1 MIVTGRRPPA
11 QCGCGCFRGRSGRC
25 ATPCELDQHCEPCD
39 LPCEHWSLCRENYT
53 LHRDLSIAR
62 SAFCGYGPP
71 TQSLSMKTLGCD
83 DSQAAQF
90 GPQMPPFQRGGA
102 CRDLRFECDVLRR
115 ENCTLRH
122 ELRCFEH
129 GIYCGPEGFR
139 GLRNYC
145 GPEGSRGLRNWGCG
159 TIGTLLG
166 LALVGRCASS
176 PTPSPALPTALDAVA
191 AFRAANEDTTILVR
205 YGTLPTVVG
214 TPTFPGKPVI
224 TSKSIITVSP
234 SKQQSSTFTTTSNA
248 INNIPSIE
256 VLELSVP
263 SGYST
268 SEWVSLCTAPRLT
281 HTLLIFVAV
290 RA

>member
-11 QCGCGCFRGRSGRC
+11 QCGCGCFRGRSDRR
-25 ATPCELDQHCEPCD
+25 ATPCELDQHCEHCD
-39 LPCEHWSLCRENYT
+39 LPCEHWALCRENYN

-62 SAFCGYGPP
+62 SAFCGCGPP

-139 GLRNYC
+139 GLRN
-145 GPEGSRGLRNWGCG
+145 WGCG

-191 AFRAANEDTTILVR
+191 AFRAANEDTVTFLLR
-205 YGTLPTVVG
+205 YGDDFQPNVQTP
-214 TPTFPGKPVI
+214 PTFSGNPVI
-224 TSKSIITVSP
+224 TSKSTITVPP
-234 SKQQSSTFTTTSNA
+234 STQQSSTFTTRSNA
-248 INNIPSIE
+248 INNSPSFE

-263 SGYST
+263 FGYST
-268 SEWVSLCTAPRLT
+268 SKWVRLLRTASHSLHICG
-281 HTLLIFVAV
+281 IV
-290 RA
+290 RAYIFSSLYKCN